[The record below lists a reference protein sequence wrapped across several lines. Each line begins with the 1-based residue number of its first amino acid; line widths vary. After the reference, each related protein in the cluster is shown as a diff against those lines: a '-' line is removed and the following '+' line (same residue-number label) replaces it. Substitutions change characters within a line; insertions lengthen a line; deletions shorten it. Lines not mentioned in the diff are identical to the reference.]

1 MQSLKRMLNFF
12 LNKILPSS
20 ILFKGSVDLGLFCL
34 RIFPSFFLFYYHGLG
49 KLNKG
54 VESWIWLGEAAM
66 PIIGINFGFAIF
78 GFLAALSESIFALF
92 VIVGFCTRIVSSFIF
107 FTMFMAG
114 SYHLVSAESGEE
126 AYIYAVIYFVIFLLG
141 PGKYSLDSFFF
152 NKNEI

>member
-1 MQSLKRMLNFF
+1 MLSLKKMLSSFF
-12 LNKILPSS
+12 NKILFSS
-20 ILFKGSVDLGLFCL
+20 NLFKGSVDLGLFFL
-34 RIFPSFFLFYYHGLG
+34 RIFPSFFLFYNHGLG

-54 VESWIWLGEAAM
+54 VESWAWLGEAAM
-66 PIIGINFGFAIF
+66 PIVGINFGFVVF

-114 SYHLVSAESGEE
+114 SYHVVGGESGEE
-126 AYIYAVIYFVIFLLG
+126 AYIYATIYLTLFLLG
-141 PGKYSLDSFFF
+141 PGKYSLDSFLF